1 MRRINSDGKNSAEN
15 RGGGRGI
22 RARMRIGLRKC
33 VRAGTAEPG
42 ARYARRRGSAG
53 PCAGRRHLP
62 LLGAAAGKVTG
73 EEEMKPSLE
82 VAILAAI
89 ASIALTLMM
98 IPVIFIL
105 MVFLA
110 WLFPWPFE
118 ILLVAS
124 SAVVTVVLTAYTFLI
139 VRRENE

>member
-1 MRRINSDGKNSAEN
+1 
-15 RGGGRGI
+15 
-22 RARMRIGLRKC
+22 
-33 VRAGTAEPG
+33 
-42 ARYARRRGSAG
+42 
-53 PCAGRRHLP
+53 
-62 LLGAAAGKVTG
+62 
-73 EEEMKPSLE
+73 MKPSLE

-110 WLFPWPFE
+110 WLFPWPFDE